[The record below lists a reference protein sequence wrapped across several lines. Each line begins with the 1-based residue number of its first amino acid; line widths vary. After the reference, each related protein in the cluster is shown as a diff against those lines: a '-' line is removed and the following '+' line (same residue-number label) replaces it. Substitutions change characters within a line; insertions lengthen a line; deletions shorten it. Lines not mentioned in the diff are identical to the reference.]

1 MAVVERNVWINA
13 SYTAIEQATT
23 LAPRDW
29 PQWFV
34 GVEAAE
40 PEANYPQAG
49 SVVNLQ
55 YKSSGLT
62 FELKQRLVKFVSHQT
77 TVFQMEGMIHGTQTW
92 TGQPEGTGVR
102 INVVFDYEMPGGGLG
117 KVLDKLVIERI
128 NTQNL
133 EQSLNNLKAF
143 LER

>member
-13 SYTAIEQATT
+13 SYAAIEQATT
-23 LAPRDW
+23 LAPHDW

-34 GVEAAE
+34 GVETAQ
-40 PEANYPQAG
+40 PEAGYPQEG
-49 SVVNLQ
+49 SVVNIH
-55 YKSSGLT
+55 YKASGLA
-62 FELKQRLVKFVSHQT
+62 FELKQRLVKFVPNQT
-77 TVFQMEGMIHGTQTW
+77 TIFQMEGMINGTQTW

-102 INVVFDYEMPGGGLG
+102 IRVVFDYDMPGGGLG
-117 KVLDKLVIERI
+117 KMLDKLVIERI